1 MDPTSRGIPHRD
13 IRMGYLAILERS
25 EFLLTDGATGTCL
38 EQETGVRLDP
48 VIGPTA
54 LVDDNRGS
62 AALEAL
68 YRRYL
73 DVGRRHGLPMQ
84 VGTPTFRA
92 CPERLRRAGYYGPN
106 DVRRVNGNCF
116 RLLAHLREGLGDYGE
131 KVYIAGVIGP
141 KGDCYKP
148 EEAPGTDVAA
158 DHHRAQAEALAETGV
173 DLLVAATLP
182 AAPEALGVARAM
194 AGTGLPYVI
203 SAVIRGSGSLLDGT
217 PLAEV
222 IERIDG
228 SASPRPAYYAVNCVH
243 PSVLREALRSNERLR
258 RLAGVRAAR
267 LQGERLSPAAGG
279 VGGPG
284 PPRSRVPGAARRR
297 DRGPAGCVRPEC
309 PRRLLRH
316 RRPPHRRPRR
326 SPDGRETLNRLP
338 G

>member
-1 MDPTSRGIPHRD
+1 
-13 IRMGYLAILERS
+13 MGYLAILERS

-38 EQETGVRLDP
+38 EQETAVRLDP

-54 LVDDNRGS
+54 LVDDNRGR

-68 YRRYL
+68 YLRYL

-106 DVRRVNGNCF
+106 DVRRVNGDCF
-116 RLLAHLREGLGDYGE
+116 RLLARVREGLGDYGE

-158 DHHRAQAEALAETGV
+158 DYHRAQAEALAEAGV

-182 AAPEALGVARAM
+182 AAQETLGVARAM

-243 PSVLREALRSNERLR
+243 PSVLREALRSDERLR
-258 RLAGVRAAR
+258 RLAGVR
-267 LQGERLSPAAGG
+267 
-279 VGGPG
+279 
-284 PPRSRVPGAARRR
+284 
-297 DRGPAGCVRPEC
+297 
-309 PRRLLRH
+309 LLDFKANAS
-316 RRPPHRRPRR
+316 RRPPEELEGLDHLEAE
-326 SPDGRETLNRLP
+326 SPERLADEVVALRDVYGLKVLAGCCGTDDRYIAALADRLSVGGR
-338 G
+338 